1 MENNIA
7 ILEALVEMT
16 SFTAEQKRQLSELL
30 EQYGIDKPTKKS
42 CPNCW
47 RDAAILALRKAKGD
61 KPIDPTLPRLR
72 GNSADGVIFKG
83 RLVSNANMTRELAD
97 WMEANGFPK
106 QLIEQPK

>member
-1 MENNIA
+1 MENDIK
-7 ILEALVEMT
+7 ILEALVEVT
-16 SFTAEQKRQLSELL
+16 SFTAEQKQQLSELL
-30 EQYGIDKPTKKS
+30 EKYGIDKPTKKS

-61 KPIDPTLPRLR
+61 KPADPTLPRLR

-97 WMEANGFPK
+97 WMKENGFPESI
-106 QLIEQPK
+106 LEPQP